1 MNKAKFVRG
10 KQILRLQENKTLPF
24 EEGKEEGREEDN
36 NLVDI
41 WYIKKWK
48 YDNQIQVQRSKQW
61 KAKGD
66 VPIVV
71 LEDDSTTSM
80 SFDIVENFVHFT
92 SKVKQKVS
100 ANLAKRLS
108 LSWLVNWKALDQ
120 IFNI

>member
-1 MNKAKFVRG
+1 
-10 KQILRLQENKTLPF
+10 
-24 EEGKEEGREEDN
+24 
-36 NLVDI
+36 
-41 WYIKKWK
+41 
-48 YDNQIQVQRSKQW
+48 VQRSKQW

-108 LSWLVNWKALDQ
+108 LS
-120 IFNI
+120 